1 MDRPARC
8 ADWAGPV
15 CGDGLNAVRPHHRRA
30 GAPSGIPVFLAV
42 PRFSG
47 PTLRTGTGRALP
59 GRAGEPAAAGVRR
72 WARSSIG
79 RRPYPGSPLSRT
91 PEIRLETHGPLGT
104 LWVGLGLCAF
114 YIALV
119 WINTLLGFVL
129 TPLFI
134 VPATWL
140 MDKVKGKAPVRG

>member
-1 MDRPARC
+1 
-8 ADWAGPV
+8 
-15 CGDGLNAVRPHHRRA
+15 
-30 GAPSGIPVFLAV
+30 
-42 PRFSG
+42 
-47 PTLRTGTGRALP
+47 
-59 GRAGEPAAAGVRR
+59 
-72 WARSSIG
+72 
-79 RRPYPGSPLSRT
+79 
-91 PEIRLETHGPLGT
+91 
-104 LWVGLGLCAF
+104 LCAF

>member
-1 MDRPARC
+1 MLRHNTI
-8 ADWAGPV
+8 
-15 CGDGLNAVRPHHRRA
+15 NA
-30 GAPSGIPVFLAV
+30 F
-42 PRFSG
+42 
-47 PTLRTGTGRALP
+47 
-59 GRAGEPAAAGVRR
+59 
-72 WARSSIG
+72 RSD
-79 RRPYPGSPLSRT
+79 T
-91 PEIRLETHGPLGT
+91 LETHGPLGT

-140 MDKVKGKAPVRG
+140 QDKLLGKARVRD

>member
-1 MDRPARC
+1 MSSGSAR
-8 ADWAGPV
+8 
-15 CGDGLNAVRPHHRRA
+15 R
-30 GAPSGIPVFLAV
+30 
-42 PRFSG
+42 
-47 PTLRTGTGRALP
+47 PTLSSS
-59 GRAGEPAAAGVRR
+59 RR
-72 WARSSIG
+72 ICIHA
-79 RRPYPGSPLSRT
+79 SPET
-91 PEIRLETHGPLGT
+91 RLETHGPLGT

>member
-1 MDRPARC
+1 MHSL
-8 ADWAGPV
+8 WIGSV
-15 CGDGLNAVRPHHRRA
+15 HGTIFS
-30 GAPSGIPVFLAV
+30 APY
-42 PRFSG
+42 
-47 PTLRTGTGRALP
+47 LRS
-59 GRAGEPAAAGVRR
+59 
-72 WARSSIG
+72 RS
-79 RRPYPGSPLSRT
+79 

>member
-1 MDRPARC
+1 MTASLVSILRPSLE
-8 ADWAGPV
+8 G
-15 CGDGLNAVRPHHRRA
+15 GGT
-30 GAPSGIPVFLAV
+30 SGSP
-42 PRFSG
+42 SG
-47 PTLRTGTGRALP
+47 PTVSLLRR
-59 GRAGEPAAAGVRR
+59 EPITHI
-72 WARSSIG
+72 RSD
-79 RRPYPGSPLSRT
+79 T
-91 PEIRLETHGPLGT
+91 LETHGPLGT

-140 MDKVKGKAPVRG
+140 QDKVLGKARVRD